1 MPEWRSREQGA
12 IVAASCYDDTVNLA
26 GGASTYFAISVAK
39 EGVVKFTWDMK
50 AGGTAAVAVFGWK
63 LITTGGTEIVGQANA
78 APSGTFSYTVPVGSY
93 DVVIQNNTS
102 NIEGPQPIS
111 GTFDTSGACSSVP
124 TPTPHPTPHPT
135 PTPPTPHPTPHPTP
149 TPPHPTPTPPT
160 PTPHPTPTPPT
171 PTPPT
176 PTPPPPTPASSSGNL
191 L

>member
-135 PTPPTPHPTPHPTP
+135 PTPPTP
-149 TPPHPTPTPPT
+149 PPPP
-160 PTPHPTPTPPT
+160 
-171 PTPPT
+171 

-191 L
+191 LALGLVGGGALLGAVWLSRRNRPASPAAGA